1 MRVRAPNIL
10 INIAHVARNN
20 GEVDVIG
27 IGTIRALATFGQATP
42 FGRMMSTVRITNS
55 PEHAKEKRSAH
66 RTQWAAQ
73 FAVASELC
81 KRGYEV
87 AFTMG
92 NATPLADLMVVSPT
106 SKKNFLIDVKGL
118 YKPNPWVIKTKATR
132 GSLYYV
138 LAFVPNDTS
147 NRFFV
152 LSQTQ
157 VNTYIRTEL
166 ARLGRP
172 DNYPMTGI
180 LWRQAEAHEN
190 RWNVLP
196 Q

>member
-1 MRVRAPNIL
+1 M
-10 INIAHVARNN
+10 
-20 GEVDVIG
+20 
-27 IGTIRALATFGQATP
+27 TK
-42 FGRMMSTVRITNS
+42 S
-55 PEHAKEKRSAH
+55 PEHAKEKRPTH

-118 YKPNPWVIKTKATR
+118 YKRNSWKIKTKATR
-132 GSLYYV
+132 DNLYYV
-138 LAFVPNDTS
+138 LAFVPDDTD
-147 NRFFV
+147 NRFFI
-152 LSQTQ
+152 LSQEQ
-157 VNTYIRTEL
+157 VNTYVRAEL

-172 DNYPMTGI
+172 DDYPSPGI
-180 LWRQAEAHEN
+180 DWKQAEAHEN
-190 RWNVLP
+190 RWDVLP